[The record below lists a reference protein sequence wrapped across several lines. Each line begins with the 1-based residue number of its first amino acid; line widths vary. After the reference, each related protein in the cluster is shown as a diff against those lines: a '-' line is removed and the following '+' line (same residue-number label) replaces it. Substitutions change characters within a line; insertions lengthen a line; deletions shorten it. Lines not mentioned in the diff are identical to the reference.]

1 MKDTINFSDLL
12 DDVTFIP
19 DINDSS
25 NKKKKESN
33 MANISSNENLRKA
46 SYLTTHDKYI
56 SQNAKSTSNSFDIV
70 DAESKE
76 PSTPDKKIGISSGS
90 DPNRMDS
97 YISDRIKSIISE
109 TPATNLV
116 SPMNSASFSISQT
129 SSRSNIHPKEE
140 DEESKRAIAE
150 QQKKVQFELEKSMI
164 DMKYK

>member
-97 YISDRIKSIISE
+97 YISDRI
-109 TPATNLV
+109 NLV

>member
-33 MANISSNENLRKA
+33 IANISSNEYLRKA
-46 SYLTTHDKYI
+46 SYLTAKI

-76 PSTPDKKIGISSGS
+76 PSTPDKKVAVSSGS
-90 DPNRMDS
+90 EPRRMES
-97 YISDRIKSIISE
+97 NISDRIKSIMSE
-109 TPATNLV
+109 APATNLV

-129 SSRSNIHPKEE
+129 SSRSNIHQKEE
-140 DEESKRAIAE
+140 SEEQKQAVAV
-150 QQKKVQFELEKSMI
+150 QQQRVQFELEKSMI

>member
-25 NKKKKESN
+25 NKKKKQLDDYSSSVMVN
-33 MANISSNENLRKA
+33 MSSNENLRKA
-46 SYLTTHDKYI
+46 SYLTTHDKQI
-56 SQNAKSTSNSFDIV
+56 SQNAKSTSNSFDII

-90 DPNRMDS
+90 EPNRIDS
-97 YISDRIKSIISE
+97 NISDRIKSIISE
-109 TPATNLV
+109 APATNLV

-129 SSRSNIHPKEE
+129 SSRSNIH
-140 DEESKRAIAE
+140 
-150 QQKKVQFELEKSMI
+150 
-164 DMKYK
+164 